1 MSDNKSRLDNLL
13 KGKKIIIWGARMV
26 GQGFSRYCSSN
37 NLDTLCFI
45 DSDPSL
51 ENQII
56 KL

>member
-51 ENQII
+51 QNQTI
-56 KL
+56 KG